1 MGNNIAVEMKFLEQL
16 LDEGIMR
23 IIEDLEMALGKSIL
37 LADNREK
44 IFYPL
49 NYMHDEKTCMLLRQ
63 IPVIKET
70 EYYFHKTQ
78 KMLFYQLGNL
88 EHRLIIGVYNVQ
100 QKDILALIEKIHMR
114 SLALKTY
121 LDMQEQLEKQA
132 KSFEKNLIETLIKS
146 STNIH
151 DIIGFHKIDLRTDQ
165 FYGILLLEFANII
178 NIVDI
183 STTLGNFC
191 KQVENSKIFPPILW
205 NDMIVVIIEALDS
218 KDRQA
223 MANIEKMAAN
233 WQEKLA
239 GQFGVQPNCGIGR
252 FYMLAN
258 LHKSYIEAKISLAF
272 PVIMGKSGSVQAFD
286 NLGVFSMIFS
296 QEIGSL
302 KEYVLEILGPI
313 LIYDHEVN
321 MQLVDTLRIL
331 LHNDFNWAKTA
342 KEMFVHVNTIYYRYD
357 KIEKMLKLDLSKGK
371 DRNEAFA
378 ALIVWDVLTNIGVI
392 ENNFFC

>member
-1 MGNNIAVEMKFLEQL
+1 
-16 LDEGIMR
+16 
-23 IIEDLEMALGKSIL
+23 
-37 LADNREK
+37 
-44 IFYPL
+44 
-49 NYMHDEKTCMLLRQ
+49 
-63 IPVIKET
+63 
-70 EYYFHKTQ
+70 
-78 KMLFYQLGNL
+78 
-88 EHRLIIGVYNVQ
+88 
-100 QKDILALIEKIHMR
+100 
-114 SLALKTY
+114 
-121 LDMQEQLEKQA
+121 
-132 KSFEKNLIETLIKS
+132 
-146 STNIH
+146 
-151 DIIGFHKIDLRTDQ
+151 
-165 FYGILLLEFANII
+165 
-178 NIVDI
+178 
-183 STTLGNFC
+183 
-191 KQVENSKIFPPILW
+191 
-205 NDMIVVIIEALDS
+205 
-218 KDRQA
+218 
-223 MANIEKMAAN
+223 
-233 WQEKLA
+233 
-239 GQFGVQPNCGIGR
+239 
-252 FYMLAN
+252 MLAN

-392 ENNFFC
+392 ENNFFADKHFRQDTGDDKETAKPNQPH